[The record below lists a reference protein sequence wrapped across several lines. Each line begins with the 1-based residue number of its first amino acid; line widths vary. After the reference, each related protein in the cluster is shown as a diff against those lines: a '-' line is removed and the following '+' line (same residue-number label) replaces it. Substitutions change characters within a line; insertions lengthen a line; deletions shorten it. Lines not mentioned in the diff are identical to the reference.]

1 MDKLMRLILSGI
13 VAGFILFLVASI
25 SYNIN
30 GSISDPSIS
39 KLFRET
45 ISMKWF
51 YKLLLINIGSGFFMA
66 FLYALAYAGLPG
78 NGIFKGVSC
87 GFVMWIIMVHQPLII
102 QLVGGQLTQALLIT
116 WIAQGFVS
124 YVAAGIGISLIYKN

>member
-1 MDKLMRLILSGI
+1 MDKFFRLILSGV
-13 VAGFILFLVASI
+13 VAGFVLFLVASI

-66 FLYALAYAGLPG
+66 FLYALAYTGLPG

-87 GFVMWIIMVHQPLII
+87 GFVMWIIMIHQPLII
-102 QLVGGQLTQALLIT
+102 QLVGGQLTQALLVT
-116 WIAQGFVS
+116 WIAQGFAS
-124 YVAAGIGISLIYKN
+124 YVAAGIAISLIYKN